1 MKYPFLG
8 KTALVTG
15 ASSGIGKAT
24 ALAFAKNGAQ
34 VIIADIADATV
45 TLAEIEALGGK
56 GVFRKTDVSQEEELK
71 ELMNYIREE
80 FEELDFAFNNAGI
93 ETGACKIEETTSDD
107 WNRIM
112 DINAKG
118 VWLCMKYEIPLM
130 RNAGKGAI
138 VNCASVA
145 GLVGAAGLGVYSASK
160 HAVVGLTK
168 AAALENARKGIRV
181 NAVCP
186 GVIRTPMVERFING
200 DDKIEQSVV
209 ANEPMKRLGLPEEIA
224 NTVLFLC
231 SDAAS
236 FTTGQAIAVD
246 GGWTTQ

>member
-15 ASSGIGKAT
+15 ATSGIGKAT

-34 VIIADIADATV
+34 VIIADIADAST
-45 TLAEIEALGGK
+45 TLEEIAAGG
-56 GVFRKTDVSQEEELK
+56 GAAFFRKTDVSKEEEVRN
-71 ELMNYIREE
+71 LMDFIREE
-80 FEELDFAFNNAGI
+80 FGQLDFAFNNAGI
-93 ETGACKIEETTSDD
+93 ETGASKIEETSLDD

-130 RNAGKGAI
+130 RNVGKGAI

-236 FTTGQAIAVD
+236 FTTGQAVAVD